1 MRKFFGAFAL
11 TLCAALTASFVSCKV
26 EEAETE
32 YVTNEVETIVQG
44 SALFAM
50 RNKIS
55 ILLRGYGKRAVPA
68 VYFAKEIKNGKI
80 RQK

>member
-32 YVTNEVETIVQG
+32 YVTNEVETIVQV
-44 SALFAM
+44 SALCAM

-55 ILLRGYGKRAVPA
+55 ILCGDM
-68 VYFAKEIKNGKI
+68 AKEQSPLFTLPRK
-80 RQK
+80 